1 MFRASAS
8 ARQVG
13 GGRLGGPRSR
23 LAGAIAA
30 WPLAALAAG
39 CGGGSSSDTPTTR
52 TVATRPDPAAAASA
66 AQIVI
71 AKPADGTRLRAREQ
85 GGLLRVR
92 AKLSGGA
99 RAGTT
104 VHLSASC
111 QPRRCKARAK
121 AGTAGR
127 WNVPMTLTTTLAARF
142 VTVDARA
149 AADEAAPVSAVTT
162 VELSRAGPAGARGT
176 AGARARPRPSRRAQ
190 VTTRTRRAATIPAP
204 RSLPHDVLVIGDSLA
219 VGMEDAMRAALP
231 GWRVRT
237 DARIGRPL
245 AEGMRILAARR
256 APAIIALSL
265 FTNDDPGNTAALARA
280 VRATASRPGGCAI
293 WATVVRPPYN
303 GVSYAAANDVLTGL
317 VADPKLAGSLQLVD
331 WRGAVAQSS
340 GYVARDGVHGTPAGY
355 RALGRLYAG
364 AIHAC
369 AGER

>member
-1 MFRASAS
+1 
-8 ARQVG
+8 V
-13 GGRLGGPRSR
+13 
-23 LAGAIAA
+23 
-30 WPLAALAAG
+30 LAALAAG
-39 CGGGSSSDTPTTR
+39 CGGGSSDAPPTR
-52 TVATRPDPAAAASA
+52 SVATLPDPAAAAA
-66 AQIVI
+66 AARIVI
-71 AKPADGTRLRAREQ
+71 AKPADGTRLEAREAQ

-111 QPRRCKARAK
+111 EPRRCKARAK
-121 AGTAGR
+121 AGAAGR
-127 WNVPMTLTTTLAARF
+127 WNVAMTLTTTPAARF

-162 VELSRAGPAGARGT
+162 VELSRAGPAGARGA
-176 AGARARPRPSRRAQ
+176 AGAGTRPRPSRRAQ
-190 VTTRTRRAATIPAP
+190 VATRTRRAATIPAP

-245 AEGMRILAARR
+245 AEGMRHLAAQR
-256 APAIIALSL
+256 APAIVALSL

-280 VRATASRPGGCAI
+280 VRATASRPRGCAV
-293 WATVVRPPYN
+293 WATIVRPPYN
-303 GVSYAAANDVLTGL
+303 GVSYAAANEVLTGL
-317 VADPKLAGSLQLVD
+317 AADLKLAGSLQLVD

-340 GYVARDGVHGTPAGY
+340 GHVARDGVHGTPAGY

-364 AIHAC
+364 AIRAC